1 MPADSESR
9 RSKPLALSASQVK
22 RFYYTTTTA
31 EAFPWKEISETSRGE
46 NFIDVHG
53 IGQRTGKYFKYQK
66 KRAPL
71 LDRSSVYYYTDYVV
85 LPLDDAPVTK
95 ALAKENKLRSSP
107 GFASTTAAIFDD
119 STANKDAFHG
129 FSRKEASRARQKS
142 CKPKAGRT
150 TTLPTGDLLEK
161 RSVTHE
167 AFGLPVRF
175 PSEAA
180 KPPMPNLFLGIRSYP
195 PSTSYKAEFTDPH
208 KNRRPASAGAIESRS
223 TTSASRRPA
232 TAGAPRSRAS
242 TASRPVEASPAATP
256 VRKRCQSA
264 PARGRTGSSE
274 TDKLRWQ
281 QEARMLVQDED
292 ILKMRRV
299 CYMSPGQ

>member
-175 PSEAA
+175 PVKLRNLQCRISFWVSGVTRHQHHT
-180 KPPMPNLFLGIRSYP
+180 KLSLRIHTRTGGRQVLVRLNRGPP
-195 PSTSYKAEFTDPH
+195 
-208 KNRRPASAGAIESRS
+208 PAHQGDL
-223 TTSASRRPA
+223 PLQ
-232 TAGAPRSRAS
+232 GHLD
-242 TASRPVEASPAATP
+242 
-256 VRKRCQSA
+256 
-264 PARGRTGSSE
+264 PARLLHPGPWKHHLRRHQSGSAASLLRLVDAQVPAKRTSCAGSR
-274 TDKLRWQ
+274 K
-281 QEARMLVQDED
+281 
-292 ILKMRRV
+292 
-299 CYMSPGQ
+299 PGCSCRTRTS

>member
-129 FSRKEASRARQKS
+129 FSRKEARRARQKS

-180 KPPMPNLFLGIRSYP
+180 KPPMP
-195 PSTSYKAEFTDPH
+195 STS
-208 KNRRPASAGAIESRS
+208 
-223 TTSASRRPA
+223 
-232 TAGAPRSRAS
+232 
-242 TASRPVEASPAATP
+242 
-256 VRKRCQSA
+256 
-264 PARGRTGSSE
+264 
-274 TDKLRWQ
+274 
-281 QEARMLVQDED
+281 
-292 ILKMRRV
+292 
-299 CYMSPGQ
+299 